1 MPETLATADGQR
13 LDLDDTDRA
22 FAAAMAAPRADDP
35 EHPAPPRREPADP
48 EAPYG
53 RTLDGRPKKRPGGR
67 PPKARPR
74 EIPAPAAQAPS
85 GGPKG
90 KAPAADYSAGLADFT
105 EALWMVMAATP
116 VPWETVRIRVRA
128 QAYVLKSNQ
137 AGVVQGVNLMAQHN
151 ASIRWGVEKLTTG
164 EAGWVLPAVMA
175 LAPFAVQTGMIWRAP
190 PNGDMEL
197 LAAHTEREWAE
208 TFAKMQADLAA
219 EAEFMARAAQRFEA
233 EDQAA
238 AAGEDAPV
246 PPAAAAAPAA

>member
-1 MPETLATADGQR
+1 METLATADGQR
-13 LDLDDTDRA
+13 VDVDGTDQA
-22 FAAAMAAPRADDP
+22 FAAAMAAPRSDEP
-35 EHPAPPRREPADP
+35 EHAAPPRREPADP
-48 EAPYG
+48 DAPYG

-74 EIPAPAAQAPS
+74 EISAPPPAPQGGAAKP
-85 GGPKG
+85 G
-90 KAPAADYSAGLADFT
+90 PAADYSAGLADFT

-116 VPWETVRIRVRA
+116 VPWDTIRIRVRA

-137 AGVVQGVNLMAQHN
+137 GGVVQGVNLMAQHN

-197 LAAHTEREWAE
+197 LAQHTERQWAE
-208 TFAKMQADLAA
+208 TFAAMQADLAA
-219 EAEFMARAAQRFEA
+219 EAAFMNEAAERFA
-233 EDQAA
+233 ADDVAA
-238 AAGEDAPV
+238 AAGADS